1 MKESDR
7 LTEHER
13 AFAEQ
18 NHELIYK
25 FLNQERLPESEFY
38 DIVAWG
44 YLKAVQRYHREPKLK
59 EYSFS
64 TIAWYAMRCRVGNK
78 RRADRIRDAMIAFSI
93 NEQTEDG
100 TEYGDFIQDAKDAF
114 RELEQEEDLQ
124 ELLDK
129 LMPALTDRQRRHV
142 VSTLKGYKPTEII
155 HKERIRVQDF
165 HQDTKAIQSAA
176 RKALPEIFCG
186 GGVLLEIR
194 IGRWRKYGKI
204 PA

>member
-1 MKESDR
+1 MTESDR
-7 LTEHER
+7 LTEQER

-18 NHELIYK
+18 NHGLIYE
-25 FLNQERLPESEFY
+25 FLKRNNLPESEFY
-38 DIVAWG
+38 GVAAWG
-44 YLKAVQRYHREPKLK
+44 YLKAVQRYHREPRLK
-59 EYSFS
+59 IYSFS
-64 TIAWYAMRCRVGNK
+64 TVAWYAMRCRVGNK

-93 NEQTEDG
+93 NELTEDG

-114 RELEQEEDLQ
+114 RELEQRENLQ

-186 GGVLLEIR
+186 GGYLI
-194 IGRWRKYGKI
+194 YGFSER
-204 PA
+204 